1 MVQLNKYYFI
11 NLFSSLSA
19 LTFQISWAV
28 TVNTFEWSEH
38 LRVLLDTAVSCG
50 RKFLLQKWLQCR
62 SLVNWVYPLVVFGS
76 NWPGEDFIFP
86 ENTSKRYRIG
96 LKLTDFVHTRYKY
109 FSEFIIS
116 FLGFHFIYSHLWGS
130 RSKMTGLQTI
140 SYESLILLYYHQIL
154 DSFFLSTCF
163 LSFKTYCF
171 FYLHLI
177 NRIGLIYLKVG
188 TSFFHMNN
196 FQNMRKFALV
206 ITLVCFNV

>member
-1 MVQLNKYYFI
+1 MFFFVVFVFQNGEQETVVQLNKYYFI

-116 FLGFHFIYSHLWGS
+116 FFRVSFNLLTLLVFPVKNDRTPNNCLWISHFAILSPNIGFILFVNLFSFI
-130 RSKMTGLQTI
+130 
-140 SYESLILLYYHQIL
+140 
-154 DSFFLSTCF
+154 
-163 LSFKTYCF
+163 
-171 FYLHLI
+171 
-177 NRIGLIYLKVG
+177 
-188 TSFFHMNN
+188 
-196 FQNMRKFALV
+196 
-206 ITLVCFNV
+206 